1 MFHVCPTK
9 RKVLGFA
16 AEAGNKRT
24 KINHQIT
31 GGVVNEKFFF
41 AFSLIF
47 PWLVLGGIVL
57 AFFAGYIPAQ
67 FVPLFSGIILLLSF
81 LQVLWKKHKNPKQKL
96 GWIEYLELIFYPL
109 VSLLSFYTFWLQISK

>member
-1 MFHVCPTK
+1 M
-9 RKVLGFA
+9 R
-16 AEAGNKRT
+16 
-24 KINHQIT
+24 
-31 GGVVNEKFFF
+31 KFFY

-57 AFFAGYIPAQ
+57 AFFTGYIPAQ

-81 LQVLWKKHKNPKQKL
+81 LQVLWKKYKNPKQKL